1 MERLQ
6 QALQKKAEAP
16 KRPPPPPPEH
26 EKFSKA
32 VEKSAKREKDKK
44 IEEEKP
50 TEASDFDRALAA
62 LHSGDYETAA
72 ALVAKLRRAAQED
85 PNNYQLAVV
94 QLGLLVEE
102 GKSSAQ
108 RQDARRALVA
118 FNKQVR
124 LNKDDVPSVD
134 SSV

>member
-6 QALQKKAEAP
+6 QAPPKKAEAP

-26 EKFSKA
+26 GKFSKE
-32 VEKSAKREKDKK
+32 VEKSGKQDKDKK
-44 IEEEKP
+44 VDEEKP
-50 TEASDFDRALAA
+50 TDASDFDRALAA
-62 LHSGDYETAA
+62 LHSGDYESAA

-108 RQDARRALVA
+108 RQDARSAMVA

-124 LNKDDVPSVD
+124 LNKDEVPSVD
-134 SSV
+134 RSV